1 MTDVLDAPS
10 VPGQGDK
17 PHKPNIFEVFV
28 AYNGV
33 EQVFT
38 VNVNET
44 VQVLL
49 NNAIQAFHISAQPHI
64 LSIYN
69 SSGVELPDQGK
80 LGELGVT
87 PKAHLLLR
95 PSTVKGGRL

>member
-1 MTDVLDAPS
+1 MTDVLGATSAP
-10 VPGQGDK
+10 GDGDK
-17 PHKPNIFEVFV
+17 AHKPSIFDVSV

-33 EQVFT
+33 EQAFT
-38 VNVNET
+38 VKVNET

-49 NNAIQAFHISAQPHI
+49 NHAIQAFHISTQPHI

-87 PKAHLLLR
+87 PNAHLLLR

>member
-1 MTDVLDAPS
+1 MTDVLGAPGA
-10 VPGQGDK
+10 PGQRDK
-17 PHKPNIFEVFV
+17 PQRPNIFEVFV

-33 EQVFT
+33 EQTFT
-38 VNVNET
+38 VNVSET

-49 NNAIQAFHISAQPHI
+49 NHAIKAFHISTQPHI

-80 LGELGVT
+80 LGEVGVS
-87 PKAHLLLR
+87 PEAHLLLR
-95 PSTVKGGRL
+95 PSTVKGGRV

>member
-1 MTDVLDAPS
+1 MTDVLAT
-10 VPGQGDK
+10 PGTPKHGK
-17 PHKPNIFEVFV
+17 PHEPNTFEVFV

-33 EQVFT
+33 EKAFT
-38 VNVNET
+38 VNVNQP

-49 NNAIQAFHISAQPHI
+49 NHAIQAFHISTNPHI

-69 SSGVELPDQGK
+69 ESGVELPDQGK

-87 PKAHLLLR
+87 PGAHLLLR
-95 PSTVKGGRL
+95 PSTVKGGRQ

>member
-1 MTDVLDAPS
+1 MTDVLGAQRAPEK
-10 VPGQGDK
+10 DK
-17 PHKPNIFEVFV
+17 PHHPNTFEVFV

-33 EQVFT
+33 EQTFT
-38 VNVNET
+38 VNVNQT

-49 NNAIQAFHISAQPHI
+49 NHAIQAFHISTNPHI

-69 SSGVELPDQGK
+69 TSGAELPDQGK

-87 PKAHLLLR
+87 PGAHLLLR
-95 PSTVKGGRL
+95 PSTVKGGQW

>member
-1 MTDVLDAPS
+1 MTDVLGAPS
-10 VPGQGDK
+10 AQTKDN
-17 PHKPNIFEVFV
+17 PNQPKTFAVFV

-33 EQVFT
+33 EQKFT
-38 VNVNET
+38 VNVNQP

-49 NNAIQAFHISAQPHI
+49 NHAIQAFHVSTQPHI

-69 SSGVELPDQGK
+69 ASGVELPDQGK

-87 PKAHLLLR
+87 PEAHLLLR
-95 PSTVKGGRL
+95 PSTVKGGQR